1 MLQPFALK
9 SRLRPVTK
17 NLGQKVELAMVNHL
31 IKTHKKHGI
40 ILNEEAKRLLGL
52 TQARAVQLAKDPPKK
67 KWSTLAILKHH
78 AAVKIDPTIKNLAE

>member
-9 SRLRPVTK
+9 SRSRPVTK

-40 ILNEEAKRLLGL
+40 ILNEEAKRLSGSGGSAGKGPA
-52 TQARAVQLAKDPPKK
+52 QKEMVDSGDPET
-67 KWSTLAILKHH
+67 SRSR
-78 AAVKIDPTIKNLAE
+78 